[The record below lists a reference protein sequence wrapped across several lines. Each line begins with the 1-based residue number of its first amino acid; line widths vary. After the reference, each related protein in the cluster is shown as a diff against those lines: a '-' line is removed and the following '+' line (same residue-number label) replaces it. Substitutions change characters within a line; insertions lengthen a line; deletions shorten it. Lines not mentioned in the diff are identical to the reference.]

1 MNKFTPGKW
10 QIQYKRNVVVEDEG
24 VERLIAFASAMSL
37 RDKSD
42 EEAYANARL
51 IAAAPRMY
59 ELLKRC
65 MQDDEVDLD
74 PDLEG
79 DILWLFRDIED
90 PDVQGN
96 ELVGG

>member
-10 QIQYKRNVVVEDEG
+10 QIQYKRNVVVDDEG

-37 RDKSD
+37 RNKSN

-59 ELLKRC
+59 ELLKQC
-65 MQDDEVDLD
+65 VQEDID

-90 PDVQGN
+90 SDVQGN
-96 ELVGG
+96 ELI

>member
-1 MNKFTPGKW
+1 MSKFTPGKW
-10 QIQYKRNVVVEDEG
+10 QIQYKRNVVVDDEG

-37 RDKSD
+37 RNKSN

-59 ELLKRC
+59 ELLKQC
-65 MQDDEVDLD
+65 VQEDIA

-90 PDVQGN
+90 PDVHGN